1 VYRIYVSEGISKLA
15 GLSPD
20 FWSLIKPTETVEEQ
34 VSGDEIAAD
43 IIKRLKGG

>member
-1 VYRIYVSEGISKLA
+1 MYRIYISEGLRVLSGI
-15 GLSPD
+15 SPD